1 MDFLL
6 PLQEE
11 LVHLAIKNIVRR
23 FLKKLKMNY
32 HVVQSHS
39 GYLLKETNMITIL
52 ERDLHPTF
60 IKVVFPRYTNNLLVR
75 PPMNG

>member
-60 IKVVFPRYTNNLLVR
+60 IKVVFTRYTNNLLVR